1 MDSKR
6 DYYEILGVSKNAS
19 SDELKKAYRD
29 LALKYHPDRN
39 PGNREAEEKFKE
51 ITESY
56 EVLSDPEKRK
66 TYDMYGHAGFGPTG
80 FDWRQ
85 DFGRVRTDFS
95 DIFGDVVSDIFNDLL
110 EDQFR
115 TSQSTKGT
123 DLETKISISLKEAST
138 GIEKYINVSR
148 MEPCNVCNGTG
159 SRSKTGS
166 MTCSQCN
173 GLGQVQ
179 YRQGFFT
186 FAQTCPRCK
195 GTGKTI
201 KDPCQNCRGT
211 GLIRNMHKIMIKIPA
226 GIENGMTLRLKG
238 QGNAGPHGIQNG
250 ELYVT
255 VFVESHE
262 LFERENGDLYIKVP
276 ITVIS
281 AILGAEIEVP
291 TLSGRVNLK
300 IPPGTQNGTVFR
312 LRNLGL
318 PKAYGYGKGNL
329 YAVVKIEI
337 PRVLSREERRIIEE
351 WHSTENIRN
360 YTEVQKFK
368 EKIERL

>member
-39 PGNREAEEKFKE
+39 PNNKEAEEQFKE
-51 ITESY
+51 ITEAY

-80 FDWRQ
+80 FDWKQ

-95 DIFGDVVSDIFNDLL
+95 DIFGGGALSDILNNLF
-110 EDQFR
+110 EEQFQTR
-115 TSQSTKGT
+115 QPTRGM
-123 DLETKISISLKEAST
+123 DFETKISISLKEAAT
-138 GIEKYINVSR
+138 GIEKDINISR
-148 MEPCNVCNGTG
+148 MEPCNICDGTG
-159 SRSKTGS
+159 SKSRIGTIP
-166 MTCSQCN
+166 CPQCN

-195 GTGKTI
+195 GTGKII
-201 KDPCQNCRGT
+201 KDPCLNCRGT
-211 GLIRNMHKIMIKIPA
+211 GLVRNRHKIMVKIPA

-238 QGNAGPHGIQNG
+238 QGNAGSHGIPNG
-250 ELYVT
+250 DLYVT
-255 VFVESHE
+255 VLVESHE
-262 LFERENGDLYIKVP
+262 LFERKNSDLYIEVP
-276 ITVIS
+276 ITIIS
-281 AILGAEIEVP
+281 AVLGAEIDVP
-291 TLSGRVNLK
+291 TLSGKVKLK
-300 IPPGTQNGTVFR
+300 IPPGSQNGTVFR

-318 PKAYGYGKGNL
+318 PKSYYGKGNL
-329 YAVVKIEI
+329 YVIIKIEI
-337 PRVLSREERRIIEE
+337 PRVLSREERQIFEQWRRI
-351 WHSTENIRN
+351 ENVRN
-360 YTEVQKFK
+360 YPEVQKFK
-368 EKIERL
+368 DKIERL